1 VADDRRQ
8 RWQAALLIA
17 ALLLFNAPLLVVVDR
32 LALPGGP
39 LQVPLTPLF
48 LFLAWLAVIGL
59 CCALN
64 ARRPRPP
71 RA

>member
-1 VADDRRQ
+1 MADDPRQ

-39 LQVPLTPLF
+39 AGVPLTPLF

-59 CCALN
+59 CALN
-64 ARRPRPP
+64 AAGRPRPP